1 MNFVLQTTRTAKAI
15 ADATVNIKPPKVL
28 PIAVSATKYPPITPP
43 APPKIPSP
51 IMPKPDTRLET
62 LRVIKPVI
70 MPTTNQTNKT
80 QRAMF
85 FSKNIILGFH
95 NILYC

>member
-1 MNFVLQTTRTAKAI
+1 MNFVLHTASTAQAI
-15 ADATVNIKPPKVL
+15 ADATVNIKPPKEL
-28 PIAVSATKYPPITPP
+28 PIAVNATRYPPITPP
-43 APPKIPSP
+43 APPKMPSP
-51 IMPKPDTRLET
+51 IMPKPDTRLEI

-80 QRAMF
+80 QSAMF